1 MKFTL
6 AFAALVLLAGC
17 SAGPTS
23 RDTPAA
29 YDFGPQ
35 REQAG
40 GAKTIRG
47 SVLLPGVTAPAWL
60 DTTGV
65 VYRLAYQ
72 DVARPQ
78 VYAGSRWATAPAAL
92 LTQRLRSR
100 LAAASEGGVIGAGSG
115 ARADYTLQIELEEFS
130 QVFDAAASSRGV
142 VVARASLV
150 SNAKR
155 VLVAQR
161 SFAIERAAAS
171 ADAEGGV
178 RALTAAGGEL
188 IDAIVAW
195 TATAAQASK

>member
-29 YDFGPQ
+29 YDFGLQ

-40 GAKTIRG
+40 GTKTIRG

-60 DTTGV
+60 DTPGV

-72 DVARPQ
+72 DAARPQ
-78 VYAGSRWATAPAAL
+78 FYTGSRWATAPAAL

-100 LAAASEGGVIGAGSG
+100 LAAAVP
-115 ARADYTLQIELEEFS
+115 
-130 QVFDAAASSRGV
+130 
-142 VVARASLV
+142 
-150 SNAKR
+150 
-155 VLVAQR
+155 
-161 SFAIERAAAS
+161 
-171 ADAEGGV
+171 
-178 RALTAAGGEL
+178 
-188 IDAIVAW
+188 
-195 TATAAQASK
+195 